1 MVVYRINSRHLES
14 EKQLLSYLIRKRD
27 DPMGFWD
34 KVAKVGGAIV
44 ETAQRQAEQR
54 QRGDAESRI

>member
-1 MVVYRINSRHLES
+1 M
-14 EKQLLSYLIRKRD
+14 SYLIRKRD